1 MNCEV
6 CGASNARRRAK
17 IEGTILN
24 VCDRCVRTGEEV
36 ARVEISRRP
45 KPVLRAPKDMDY
57 SLKEDFSR
65 IIRSNRE
72 KKGLT
77 QEQLAAKIQEKHTIV
92 NRIENGWEP
101 PLPVVKKLERFFN
114 ISLMG
119 ASEESDYKLKASKEG
134 LTLGDIAKIN

>member
-6 CGASNARRRAK
+6 CGAYNARRRAK
-17 IEGTILN
+17 IEGTVLT

-36 ARVEISRRP
+36 ARVEIARRP

-57 SLKEDFSR
+57 SLKENFGR
-65 IIRSNRE
+65 IIRNNRE

-77 QEQLAAKIQEKHTIV
+77 QGQLAAKIKEKHTII

-101 PLPVVKKLERFFN
+101 PLPVIKKLERFFN
-114 ISLMG
+114 ISLRG
-119 ASEESDYKLKASKEG
+119 ASEEADYKTKSKNEK
-134 LTLGDIAKIN
+134 LTLGDIAQMS